1 MSEHKDF
8 CGSRTEKCEK
18 CKKFVKL
25 RDQILHEHNGCQE
38 RSLGQ
43 NGKNPYKQ
51 PLTYTRGPEQ
61 TSLWP
66 GNHVVDFFPEDVPF
80 HHEPYYRQT
89 VMEELDSNSM
99 IGQRRSLKNETTQR
113 HNQKNER
120 TVQNLYCPPT
130 DGKYILTPVLFSH
143 PSVGVSIVGLSVY
156 MAKTGM
162 RPFFQMC

>member
-25 RDQILHEHNGCQE
+25 RDQLSHEHNGCQE
-38 RSLGQ
+38 RSLVQ

-61 TSLWP
+61 ATLWP

-120 TVQNLYCPPT
+120 TVQNLYCPLT

-143 PSVGVSIVGLSVY
+143 LSVGVSIVGLSVY
-156 MAKTGM
+156 MA
-162 RPFFQMC
+162 